1 MNLQQLLRDPSLDA
15 RKVSDIINATYFK
28 ERQEQRE
35 IIDWV
40 EVIDRMKLIGLKP
53 NDEPT
58 RFVIEEVYED
68 DILYYDVS
76 CVVDDKDKY
85 AVDLTPWRESLSYD
99 IHQLIIEFVLTGKM
113 SREEMVAHVIAE
125 MTFYGFEEQNI
136 DAMIE
141 RLRGPHETFEVV
153 SIDELFDSLDE
164 GELEDHEKYVPI
176 SKRET
181 KEEQ

>member
-1 MNLQQLLRDPSLDA
+1 MNLQQLLRDPSLDV
-15 RKVSDIINATYFK
+15 RKVSDIINETYFK
-28 ERQEQRE
+28 ERQEQHGA
-35 IIDWV
+35 IDWV
-40 EVIDRMKLIGLKP
+40 EVIDRMKLIGLEP
-53 NDEPT
+53 NDRPT

-76 CVVDDKDKY
+76 CVVDDQDKY
-85 AVDLTPWRESLSYD
+85 AVDLTPWRETLSYD
-99 IHQLIIEFVLTGKM
+99 IHQLIIEYVLTGKM

-136 DAMIE
+136 DTMIE

-153 SIDELFDSLDE
+153 DLEDLFGSLDE
-164 GELEDHEKYVPI
+164 DDEKYVPI